1 MGLGHSSSLR
11 IGGDPS
17 VVASSVWTR
26 GASDC
31 SAADE
36 RQIAPGAPP
45 LPLDK
50 GKGRVNLV
58 KYPGGGGGGGG
69 WGQNTSNP
77 PSSML

>member
-1 MGLGHSSSLR
+1 MGLGRSSSLR

-17 VVASSVWTR
+17 AVASSVRTR
-26 GASDC
+26 GAPDH

-36 RQIAPGAPP
+36 RQNAPGAPP

-58 KYPGGGGGGGG
+58 KYHGG
-69 WGQNTSNP
+69 SKYLK
-77 PSSML
+77 SAVSML